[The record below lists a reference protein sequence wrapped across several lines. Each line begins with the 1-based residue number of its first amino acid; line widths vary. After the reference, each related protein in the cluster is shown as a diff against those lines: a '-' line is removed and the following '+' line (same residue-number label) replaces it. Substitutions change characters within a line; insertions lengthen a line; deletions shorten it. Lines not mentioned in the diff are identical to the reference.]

1 MCTNGIN
8 TSQLSATI
16 EQIDETIALVRRWT
30 HRCYHLAADGQM
42 ELTAEQLHKIQNM
55 LDDVRSALDEAGDL
69 LEKDDAKQTDVDIKL
84 V

>member
-1 MCTNGIN
+1 MCTNGVN

-16 EQIDETIALVRRWT
+16 EQIDETVALVRRWT
-30 HRCYHLAADGQM
+30 HRSYHLAADAQM
-42 ELTAEQLHKIQNM
+42 ERTAAQLQKIQSM

-69 LEKDDAKQTDVDIKL
+69 VEKDDSEQNCVDVKL

>member
-8 TSQLSATI
+8 TNQLTATI
-16 EQIDETIALVRRWT
+16 EQIDETVALVRRWT

-42 ELTAEQLHKIQNM
+42 ERSAAQLQKVQGM
-55 LDDVRSALDEAGDL
+55 LDDVRSALDEATAAI
-69 LEKDDAKQTDVDIKL
+69 EKDDAEQNAVEVKL

>member
-30 HRCYHLAADGQM
+30 HRCYHLAADGRM
-42 ELTAEQLHKIQNM
+42 ERTADQLHMIQGM

-69 LEKDDAKQTDVDIKL
+69 LEKDDAAQTTVEVKL